1 MFRMWGKVWKE
12 NHLLK
17 DTVICI
23 TDYPMSRTQMVLQ
36 ALEEICYQFDLG
48 QPIWLEANIRAFQR
62 HDKTRFSQD
71 NFVEEVDLDYLEIQV
86 IEE

>member
-1 MFRMWGKVWKE
+1 MFRMWGKIWKE
-12 NHLLK
+12 NHLMQ

-23 TDYPMSRTQMVLQ
+23 SDYSLSRTQMVFQ

-48 QPIWLEANIRAFQR
+48 QPIWLETNIRSFQL
-62 HDKTRFSQD
+62 HDKTRFSRD
-71 NFVEEVDLDYLEIQV
+71 NFVETIDFDYLEIHV